1 MGYDIIY
8 NTMITTPIKT
18 HTSAQKSLFQSRVFY
33 PIDAT
38 TEGIKYIGSKKEIVP
53 RIIAIL
59 QLLQQQTDVKSVLDG
74 FSGSTRVSQALAKNG
89 FTVITNDTAIYSK
102 ICAECYLLT
111 KKQKQY
117 YDLKIEKLNA
127 LQGKIGWFSEH
138 YGGVD
143 NQGMSIGQDGKKKM
157 WQLHNT
163 KKLDAM
169 LEYIHKEQD
178 QQDKSV
184 LLTSLMLGLDKVDS
198 SLGHQVSYLKKW
210 SQRSYNTL
218 FLKTPN
224 FIASNKNHQVHN
236 KDIFELI
243 KNIKPDVAYYDPP
256 YCSNNDKMPASRVR
270 YSSYYHLWT
279 SICLNDTPE
288 VFGACN
294 RRKDTS
300 DRIATSVFENF
311 KKDNKTGEYIT
322 SIKIK
327 ELIQNTNAKC
337 VMLSYSSSGRTD
349 KKSLQKILSA
359 LNYKFLFYEF
369 DYKKNIMHSLQ
380 STNEWTNH
388 HKNKEYLILIDK
400 THTLDLEKLEQQF
413 LAIGS

>member
-1 MGYDIIY
+1 
-8 NTMITTPIKT
+8 MITTPVKT
-18 HTSAQKSLFQSRVFY
+18 QRLTQKPLFQNREFY
-33 PIDAT
+33 PVDVAT
-38 TEGIKYIGSKKEIVP
+38 QGIKYIGSKKEILP
-53 RIIAIL
+53 RIITIL
-59 QLLQQQTDVKSVLDG
+59 QLLQQQTDVNSVLDG

-89 FTVITNDTAIYSK
+89 FTVIANDTAIYSK
-102 ICAECYLLT
+102 VCAECYLLT
-111 KKQKQY
+111 RQQKQY
-117 YDLKIEKLNA
+117 YDAKIEKLNA
-127 LQGKIGWFSEH
+127 LQGEIGWFSER

-143 NQGMSIGQDGKKKM
+143 NHGVSIGQDGKKKM

-169 LEYIHKEQD
+169 LEHIHQENNL
-178 QQDKSV
+178 QDKNV
-184 LLTSLMLGLDKVDS
+184 LLTSLMLALDKVDS

-218 FLKTPN
+218 FLKTPD
-224 FIASNKNHQVHN
+224 FIINNKNHQVHN

-243 KNIKPDVAYYDPP
+243 KDIKPDVAYYDPP

-279 SICLNDTPE
+279 SICLNDAPE

-300 DRIATSVFENF
+300 DKVATSVFESF
-311 KKDNKTGEYIT
+311 KKDDKTGEYIT

-337 VMLSYSSSGRTD
+337 VILSYSSSGRTN
-349 KKSLQKILSA
+349 KKSLQKILNA
-359 LNYKFLFYEF
+359 LNYNFLFYEF

-388 HKNKEYLILIDK
+388 HKNKEYLIIIDK
-400 THTLDLEKLEQQF
+400 THALNLEKLEQQF
-413 LAIGS
+413 LAMSS

>member
-1 MGYDIIY
+1 M
-8 NTMITTPIKT
+8 
-18 HTSAQKSLFQSRVFY
+18 
-33 PIDAT
+33 
-38 TEGIKYIGSKKEIVP
+38 
-53 RIIAIL
+53 
-59 QLLQQQTDVKSVLDG
+59 
-74 FSGSTRVSQALAKNG
+74 
-89 FTVITNDTAIYSK
+89 
-102 ICAECYLLT
+102 
-111 KKQKQY
+111 
-117 YDLKIEKLNA
+117 
-127 LQGKIGWFSEH
+127 QGKLGWFSEH
-138 YGGVD
+138 YGGI
-143 NQGMSIGQDGKKKM
+143 NNKGLSIGRDGKKKM

-163 KKLDAM
+163 KKLDAI
-169 LEYIHKEQD
+169 LERIHNEQD

-210 SQRSYNTL
+210 SQRSYNSL
-218 FLKTPN
+218 FLKTPS
-224 FIASNKNHQVHN
+224 FVAGNKNHHVYN
-236 KDIFELI
+236 EDIFELI
-243 KNIKPDVAYYDPP
+243 QDIKPDVAYYDPP

-300 DRIATSVFENF
+300 DRVAASVFENF

-337 VMLSYSSSGRTD
+337 VIFSYSSSGRTN
-349 KKSLQKILSA
+349 KKSLQKILNV
-359 LNYKFLFYEF
+359 LNYPFLFYEF
-369 DYKKNIMHSLQ
+369 DYKKNVMHSLQ
-380 STNEWTNH
+380 STNEWTNN

-400 THTLDLEKLEQQF
+400 TRSLNLEKLDQQF
-413 LAIGS
+413 S